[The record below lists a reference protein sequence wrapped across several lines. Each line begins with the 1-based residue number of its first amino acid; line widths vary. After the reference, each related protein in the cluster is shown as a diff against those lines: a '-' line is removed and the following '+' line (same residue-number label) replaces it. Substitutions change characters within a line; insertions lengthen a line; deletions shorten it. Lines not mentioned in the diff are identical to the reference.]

1 MPKKVMDY
9 SNTYFYKTVCKN
21 LSIKDCYVGHT
32 TNFVKRKCTHKN
44 NIEKEN
50 GKNYNQYVYRFIREN
65 GGWIN
70 FEMVLIS
77 NLKCE
82 NRLEASMKE
91 RTYKEQLKATLN
103 QINPIATDEDRL
115 EQAEKY
121 NEWKKEDRKQN
132 PDKYKERDKAKYE
145 KFSDKMKENA
155 RERYWLKMDEIN
167 EARKDKY
174 HNHGGKEK
182 NSIQC
187 KKYREEHKEEVKLM
201 MKNWYNNTKEEIV
214 CECGQKILNHNLPR
228 HITRRKH
235 QAYLNAIQQPEET
248 PEQITNDKST

>member
-9 SNTYFYKTVCKN
+9 SNTHFYKIACKD

-32 TNFVKRKCTHKN
+32 LNFTKRKCTHKN
-44 NIEKEN
+44 NSIN
-50 GKNYNQYVYRFIREN
+50 PLNKNYHQYVYKFIRDN
-65 GGWIN
+65 GGFTN
-70 FEMVLIS
+70 FEMILI
-77 NLKCE
+77 NTEQCE
-82 NRLEASMKE
+82 NRLEALSKE
-91 RTYKEQLKATLN
+91 RQYKEQLKATLN

-145 KFSDKMKENA
+145 KFSEKMKDKA
-155 RERYWLKMDEIN
+155 RERYWLKKDEIN
-167 EARKDKY
+167 EKKKDKY

-187 KKYREEHKEEVKLM
+187 KKYREEHKEEVKEM
-201 MKNWYNNTKEEIV
+201 NKKWYNNMKEEIE
-214 CECGQKILNHNLPR
+214 CECGQKLLKHNLSI
-228 HITRRKH
+228 HISRRKH
-235 QAYLNAIQQPEET
+235 IDYLKSLQSEET
-248 PEQITNDKST
+248 PEQ